1 MSIEKTIEAFKDHIG
16 SFLDEPIFIGWPI
29 DDKKGIHIFVY
40 SVIDAPDAR
49 LSFIDHDIYPQE
61 ICALIFANPEYE
73 YSVIDNVL
81 HALHRHPIFE
91 VEDTQSAIWRDSIPA
106 QDIAQIFVARNQPY
120 RLSLAYKFRSL
131 VSKAT
136 LQELQENRPLNPIP
150 A

>member
-1 MSIEKTIEAFKDHIG
+1 MSIEKTIQAFKDHIS
-16 SFLDEPIFIGWPI
+16 SFLDEPVFIGWPI

-40 SVIDAPDAR
+40 SVTDVPDAR
-49 LSFIDHDIYPQE
+49 FRFIDHDIYPQE
-61 ICALIFANPEYE
+61 ISVLIFANPENE

-91 VEDTQSAIWRDSIPA
+91 VEDAQSVIWRDSILV
-106 QDIAQIFVARNQPY
+106 QDFAQIFVARNQPY

-136 LQELQENRPLNPIP
+136 LQELQENKPLNPISP
-150 A
+150 